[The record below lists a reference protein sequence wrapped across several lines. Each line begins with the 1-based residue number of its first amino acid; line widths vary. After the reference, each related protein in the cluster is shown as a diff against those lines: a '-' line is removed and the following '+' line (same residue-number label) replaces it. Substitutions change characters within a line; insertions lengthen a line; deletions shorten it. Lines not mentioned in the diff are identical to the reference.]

1 MINLNRTLKFFCK
14 TYNFDIKSEKKH
26 ANYTQYEINDGIDSV
41 LVSVYIT
48 KDIDVQG
55 NESELKQ
62 LFLLWANQKSTL
74 TLLRHECSLISFS
87 LEWKEWKDDARIL
100 KDILKTSGTGNVFED
115 SGNIFLRDR
124 LFHDYMFRSRMNCTI
139 KLNDCIEL
147 IRSWFDKNCFQNIP
161 EGSFIKDFEH
171 YISEYRFDDD
181 DNITLDVIGECLSQV
196 MGFHCP
202 KKMCKYKDR
211 CGCSQMGTDNTICVF
226 NLVDYLYP
234 YSTANSVVA
243 FNKSNLQILTGL
255 RSGDVSWKT
264 FEPSSPIEEIMD
276 SNLRNAKLP
285 IIPQFQAYS
294 DMHKYRLDFLLETN
308 CQYKI
313 GIECDG
319 LEYHARPGQY
329 LLDRKRD
336 RYLQEHNILPLR
348 FSGPEI
354 FNNINDCIKEI
365 DEYLWKIKNDQV
377 DISKPYRTS
386 YFGLE

>member
-14 TYNFDIKSEKKH
+14 THNFEIRSETEHTHDI
-26 ANYTQYEINDGIDSV
+26 QYEIYDGSDSVFVSIYTTKSV
-41 LVSVYIT
+41 LVQV
-48 KDIDVQG
+48 K
-55 NESELKQ
+55 ESELKQ
-62 LFLLWANQKSTL
+62 LFLRWANQKNTL
-74 TLLRHECSLISFS
+74 PSLPHECGLVIFS
-87 LEWKEWKDDARIL
+87 LEWKEWREDAGIL
-100 KDILKTSGTGNVFED
+100 KDILNKSQTD
-115 SGNIFLRDR
+115 DIFSDTDNFLRRDR
-124 LFHDYMFRSRMNCTI
+124 LFHDYMFRNKMNSTI
-139 KLNDCIEL
+139 HLSNCIEL
-147 IRSWFDKNCFQNIP
+147 IKSWFDKNCFQNIP
-161 EGSFIKDFEH
+161 EDSFFKDFNS
-171 YISEYRFDDD
+171 YISQYSFENDD
-181 DNITLDVIGECLSQV
+181 ISLDVIGESLSYA
-196 MGFHCP
+196 MGYHCP
-202 KKMCKYKDR
+202 RKMCKYKDK
-211 CGCSQMGTDNTICVF
+211 CGCSQMGTSNYVCIF
-226 NLVDYLYP
+226 NLIDYLYP
-234 YSTANSVVA
+234 YSTAKSVVA
-243 FNKSNLQILTGL
+243 FNKSNLRILTGL
-255 RSGDVSWKT
+255 SHGNISWKS

-276 SNLRNAKLP
+276 TNLRDAKLP

-365 DEYLWKIKNDQV
+365 DEYLWKIKNDQI